1 MRPAVLAFCLA
12 ISGCAYQ
19 PSMPP
24 PPLKVGMDTAT
35 VTTYYGNPGR
45 INRSSHGD
53 EQWVFTQTCMVG
65 RLFQDTLYVYVASGR
80 VTGWQQFDCIY

>member
-24 PPLKVGMDTAT
+24 PPLKVGMDTT
-35 VTTYYGNPGR
+35 TLTTYYGRPVR
-45 INRSSHGD
+45 INRSSHGG
-53 EQWVFTQTCMVG
+53 EQWVFRQTCQIG
-65 RLFQDTLYVYVASGR
+65 RLFQDNLYVYVEHGEVVS
-80 VTGWQQFDCIY
+80 WQQYACR